1 MGEVS
6 VAATGSEVRLA
17 EVVAT
22 LSLATDLGYG
32 QPMEHVLRS
41 CLIALRLGEQLGLDA
56 SERAVVYYVGLLACV
71 GCYADAHEQARWFG
85 DDIALKAAIYG
96 VDLAGLPMMSFMMRR
111 VGSGEAPH
119 HRAARRIAFM
129 AGGRRE
135 VEGMFVTHCV
145 LTGRLAESLGLGP
158 KVQEGLRHAYE
169 RWDGKGEP
177 DGRVGDDVAISS
189 RLMRLARAAEVFH
202 RAGGPSAA
210 IEVARDRRGSEFDP
224 SLVDLFVES
233 APKLLEDVAS
243 TDGWETVIGAE
254 PELAIVLS
262 DAEFESALESIA
274 DYVDLK
280 SPFTLGHSRGVA
292 DLAESAARRQGMSD
306 ADVGLLRRAGLVHDL
321 GRLGVSNTI
330 WDKPGPLTA
339 SEWERVR
346 LHPYLTERMLA
357 ASQALG
363 PLATLAARHH
373 ERLDG
378 SGYARG
384 LSGTALSPG
393 ARILAAADVY
403 HAATEPRPYRPAHP
417 PEDAASE
424 VRAEVSAG
432 RLDGDTVEAVLG
444 AAGHQERRRRERP
457 AGLTAREV
465 EVLRLLAR
473 GVSNKEIARRL
484 VISGSTAGKHVE
496 HIYAK
501 LDVSSRAAASL
512 LAVQH
517 GLLPE
522 QPQPAAAKDQPNAP

>member
-1 MGEVS
+1 MS
-6 VAATGSEVRLA
+6 LAAEGSEVRLA

-41 CLIALRLGEQLGLDA
+41 CLIALRLSERLGLDA

-85 DDIALKAAIYG
+85 DDIGLKAAIYD
-96 VDLAGLPMMSFMMRR
+96 VDLAGLPMMAFMMRQ
-111 VGSGEAPH
+111 VGSGEAPRR
-119 HRAARRIAFM
+119 RAARRVAFM
-129 AGGRRE
+129 AGGRRD

-145 LTGRLAESLGLGP
+145 VTGRLAESLGLGP
-158 KVQEGLRHAYE
+158 KVQEGLHQAYE

-177 DGRVGDDVAISS
+177 NGRAGEDVAISA

-202 RAGGPSAA
+202 RAGGPGGA
-210 IEVARDRRGSEFDP
+210 IAVARERRGSEFDP
-224 SLVDLFVES
+224 ALVDLFVEH
-233 APKLLEDVAS
+233 APTLLEEVAAA
-243 TDGWETVIGAE
+243 DGWETVIAAE
-254 PELAIVLS
+254 PELGIVLS
-262 DAEFESALESIA
+262 DAQLEAALEAIA

-280 SPFTLGHSRGVA
+280 SPFTLGHSRAVA
-292 DLAESAARRQGMSD
+292 DLAEGAARRQGLSD
-306 ADVGLLRRAGLVHDL
+306 ADARLVRRAGLVHDL
-321 GRLGVSNTI
+321 GRLGVSNAI
-330 WDKPGPLTA
+330 WDKPGSLTA

-346 LHPYLTERMLA
+346 LHPYLSERMLSA
-357 ASQALG
+357 SLALRPLAAVASQ
-363 PLATLAARHH
+363 HH

-393 ARILAAADVY
+393 ARILAAADTY
-403 HAATEPRPYRPAHP
+403 HAMTEPRPHRPARE
-417 PEDAASE
+417 PEEAATE
-424 VRAEVSAG
+424 LRAEVSSG

-457 AGLTAREV
+457 AGLTGREV

-473 GVSNKEIARRL
+473 GVTNKEIASRL
-484 VISGSTAGKHVE
+484 VISRSTASKHVE
-496 HIYAK
+496 HIYEK
-501 LDVSSRAAASL
+501 LDVSSRAAAGL
-512 LAVQH
+512 LAMQY

-522 QPQPAAAKDQPNAP
+522 EPQAAAAKDQPNTP